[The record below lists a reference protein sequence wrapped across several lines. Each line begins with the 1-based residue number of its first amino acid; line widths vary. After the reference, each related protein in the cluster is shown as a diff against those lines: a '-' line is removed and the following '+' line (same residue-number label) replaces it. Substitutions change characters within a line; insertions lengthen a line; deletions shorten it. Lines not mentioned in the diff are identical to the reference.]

1 MARETVYLV
10 QSFNAGRGNSLKAD
24 SPIRCKSADIARR
37 TAERLAQTKVGV
49 MALSTSGDSELGEY
63 DEEPTFLFQAGRL
76 PPQYEK

>member
-1 MARETVYLV
+1 MTRETIYLV
-10 QSFNAGRGNSLKAD
+10 QSFNVGRGNGLKAD
-24 SPIRCKSADIARR
+24 TPIRCKSADVARR

-63 DEEPTFLFQAGRL
+63 DEEPTFLYQAGRL